1 MNNVKKIEIMKCRF
15 LFLASMAMLIAS
27 CGGENASTDKVDA
40 SEMAEKVSKEGFS
53 GERKSKAAVE
63 YYLKE
68 LAGVDLNDMLPDYP
82 YDCTPEEKWFSG
94 EQRNVIA
101 AFYKKNGE
109 ELSRDEYKAYV
120 KKVYDVTKK
129 VSDNGINIYGFEKR
143 SNKDEANKEL
153 TIDELIAAGDKGIIY
168 LGMYDWGFL
177 KNGRMLHV
185 YMQLD
190 ELGKDADKKY
200 YARVQIAPGLEKS
213 FDETMK
219 DAEKALED
227 PEVQKA
233 IKEYVKK

>member
-1 MNNVKKIEIMKCRF
+1 MKCRF

-101 AFYKKNGE
+101 AFYN
-109 ELSRDEYKAYV
+109 
-120 KKVYDVTKK
+120 VTKK

>member
-1 MNNVKKIEIMKCRF
+1 MKYQVLIVSF
-15 LFLASMAMLIAS
+15 LTMLLMS
-27 CGGENASTDKVDA
+27 CGGNASNDKIDTV
-40 SEMAEKVSKEGFS
+40 EVAEKIAKEEFKAD
-53 GERKSKAAVE
+53 RKSKAAAE
-63 YYLKE
+63 HFLKE
-68 LAGVDLNDMLPDYP
+68 MVGIELNNILPDYP
-82 YDCTPEEKWFSG
+82 YDCTPEDKWFLG
-94 EQRNVIA
+94 EQRNVIV
-101 AFYKKNGE
+101 AFYKQNGE

-129 VSDNGINIYGFEKR
+129 ASDNGINIYGYEKR

-153 TIDELIAAGDKGIIY
+153 SIDELIAGGEKGIIY
-168 LGMYDWGFL
+168 LGMYDWGFI